1 MKKRAIIIG
10 AGPAGLTAAYCL
22 LKQAPGIQPVILEET
37 NEIGGI
43 SRTVSHDGN
52 RMDLGGHRFFSKSRE
67 VMEFWKEHMP
77 VQGFPALD
85 DKLLHSSKKYVPG
98 GPDPETEDR
107 VLLLR
112 NRFSR
117 ILYLRK
123 FFDYPISLKPRT
135 FLNMG
140 IRRTVCAAFGCLC
153 SMCFKRKEIS
163 LKDFMINRFGA
174 PLYHMFFEKYTEKV
188 WGRNPDAI
196 SASWGVQ
203 RIRGV
208 SIRELVCNVL
218 RKKFTGSGKV
228 ETSLIDEFLYPK
240 KGPGQF
246 WESLAEEIEAL
257 GGEIHRNMKVAA
269 MKLKDGKLV
278 SVTAVSEGKEVTF
291 QADYVLSSMPVKD
304 LVEGMN
310 DVPEKPM
317 AIAKGL
323 PYRDYMTLGVLVPRL
338 NLKNKTR
345 FRTVGNIVPDCWVYV
360 QDRRVK
366 MGRFQ
371 IYNNWSPY
379 MVKDLDHTVWIGLEY
394 FVNEGDE
401 FWNMSEEEF
410 AAFGVKEMVKLGLI
424 DKVED
429 AIDTHMERVKKAY
442 PAYFD
447 TYDEMDQL
455 IDYLNTIPNLYCVG
469 RNGQHR
475 YNNIDHSMVTSFEA
489 VKNILSGRTDKSN
502 IWNVN
507 TEKEYHE
514 EKKA

>member
-85 DKLLHSSKKYVPG
+85 DKLLHSSKKYVLG

-174 PLYHMFFEKYTEKV
+174 HINRMF
-188 WGRNPDAI
+188 
-196 SASWGVQ
+196 
-203 RIRGV
+203 
-208 SIRELVCNVL
+208 
-218 RKKFTGSGKV
+218 
-228 ETSLIDEFLYPK
+228 
-240 KGPGQF
+240 
-246 WESLAEEIEAL
+246 
-257 GGEIHRNMKVAA
+257 
-269 MKLKDGKLV
+269 
-278 SVTAVSEGKEVTF
+278 
-291 QADYVLSSMPVKD
+291 
-304 LVEGMN
+304 
-310 DVPEKPM
+310 
-317 AIAKGL
+317 
-323 PYRDYMTLGVLVPRL
+323 
-338 NLKNKTR
+338 
-345 FRTVGNIVPDCWVYV
+345 
-360 QDRRVK
+360 
-366 MGRFQ
+366 
-371 IYNNWSPY
+371 
-379 MVKDLDHTVWIGLEY
+379 
-394 FVNEGDE
+394 
-401 FWNMSEEEF
+401 
-410 AAFGVKEMVKLGLI
+410 
-424 DKVED
+424 
-429 AIDTHMERVKKAY
+429 
-442 PAYFD
+442 
-447 TYDEMDQL
+447 
-455 IDYLNTIPNLYCVG
+455 
-469 RNGQHR
+469 
-475 YNNIDHSMVTSFEA
+475 
-489 VKNILSGRTDKSN
+489 
-502 IWNVN
+502 
-507 TEKEYHE
+507 
-514 EKKA
+514 

>member
-240 KGPGQF
+240 RVPGSSGNL
-246 WESLAEEIEAL
+246 WRRRSKPSA
-257 GGEIHRNMKVAA
+257 
-269 MKLKDGKLV
+269 GK
-278 SVTAVSEGKEVTF
+278 S
-291 QADYVLSSMPVKD
+291 
-304 LVEGMN
+304 
-310 DVPEKPM
+310 
-317 AIAKGL
+317 
-323 PYRDYMTLGVLVPRL
+323 
-338 NLKNKTR
+338 
-345 FRTVGNIVPDCWVYV
+345 
-360 QDRRVK
+360 
-366 MGRFQ
+366 
-371 IYNNWSPY
+371 
-379 MVKDLDHTVWIGLEY
+379 
-394 FVNEGDE
+394 
-401 FWNMSEEEF
+401 
-410 AAFGVKEMVKLGLI
+410 
-424 DKVED
+424 
-429 AIDTHMERVKKAY
+429 
-442 PAYFD
+442 
-447 TYDEMDQL
+447 
-455 IDYLNTIPNLYCVG
+455 
-469 RNGQHR
+469 
-475 YNNIDHSMVTSFEA
+475 
-489 VKNILSGRTDKSN
+489 
-502 IWNVN
+502 
-507 TEKEYHE
+507 TET
-514 EKKA
+514 